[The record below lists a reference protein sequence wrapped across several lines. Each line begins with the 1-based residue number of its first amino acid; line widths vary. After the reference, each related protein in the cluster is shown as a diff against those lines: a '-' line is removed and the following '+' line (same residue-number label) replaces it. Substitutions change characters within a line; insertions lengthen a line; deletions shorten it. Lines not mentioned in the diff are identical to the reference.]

1 MDEINKAEK
10 KKNKKEIESK
20 KEKEKEK
27 KYDSESE
34 ESEESEELKESEESE
49 EEIKKEKNNKNNQ
62 IKIDKK
68 DKIKDKKEDNNKNKD
83 NNIDKD
89 NKDNKDNINT
99 INQEIK
105 NKEYFSNVKFSEMN
119 LNKIL
124 IERLNYQGYEIATEV
139 QAKSI
144 PIALKGEDIIG
155 SAKTGSGKS
164 LAFLIPTVEY
174 LLKNP
179 KSEGIQ
185 ALVITPTRELA
196 LQLYDLAKMLLNDNG
211 TICVLVIG
219 GGNRKKE
226 AEKLRSGEAKIVICT
241 PGRLIDHM
249 VNTKNFIYNT
259 IKILIIDEADKILKI
274 GFEEELKEIIKL
286 IPKNRQTLLFSA
298 TITPKVEDL
307 ITLSVKSY
315 ENIRIKSDEPTVST
329 LEQGFLKIDADKK
342 FLFLFTFFKKN
353 KNSKIIVFFATCKE
367 VEFYSSLLNY
377 VDVPVLSITGE
388 YKQQKRSTTFM
399 EFCALEK
406 GILLCTDV
414 AQRGLDIP
422 DIDWVIQY
430 DPPHDPEEYLHR
442 VGRTARGANNI
453 GKALLMILPN
463 EINFIRMLQ
472 LYKIKL
478 DEFQFPEKKL
488 AKVQE
493 QLEKLVNK
501 KDKFLLNLATEA
513 YRAYIHS
520 YNAQTDK
527 DSFNL
532 EKLDLLKVC
541 KSFGLISPPFV
552 HLNIKPTT
560 NSMRRKNERKKF
572 EFNNRHQKGNFNKD
586 GDERQ
591 FVH

>member
-1 MDEINKAEK
+1 M
-10 KKNKKEIESK
+10 
-20 KEKEKEK
+20 
-27 KYDSESE
+27 
-34 ESEESEELKESEESE
+34 
-49 EEIKKEKNNKNNQ
+49 EKNEENVKS
-62 IKIDKK
+62 DKK
-68 DKIKDKKEDNNKNKD
+68 DKIRKLSSDKKNKRKLSENKSKNEIKDIDNNEEKNQIIENDNNKD
-83 NNIDKD
+83 NL
-89 NKDNKDNINT
+89 
-99 INQEIK
+99 QSEIK
-105 NKEYFSNVKFSEMN
+105 NEIKENPKNDDYFSNIKFSEMN

-124 IERLNYQGYEIATEV
+124 LERLTLQGYETATEI

-174 LLKNP
+174 ILNHPKN
-179 KSEGIQ
+179 EGIQ
-185 ALVITPTRELA
+185 SLVITPTRELA
-196 LQLYDLAKMLLNDNG
+196 LQLYDLAKSLMNDNG
-211 TICVLVIG
+211 TTCVLVIG

-226 AEKLRSGEAKIVICT
+226 AEKLSSSEARIIICT

-249 VNTKNFIYNT
+249 VNTKKFNYNN

-274 GFEEELKEIIKL
+274 GFEEELTEIIKL

-307 ITLSVKSY
+307 ITLSVKNY
-315 ENIRIKSDEPTVST
+315 ENIRIKSSDPTVST
-329 LEQGFLKIDADKK
+329 LEQGYLIIDADKK

-353 KNSKIIVFFATCKE
+353 KNSKILVFFATCKE

-399 EFCALEK
+399 EFCSLDK

-422 DIDWVIQY
+422 DVDWVIQY

-442 VGRTARGANNI
+442 VGRTARGANKV
-453 GKALLMILPN
+453 GKALLMIMPN

-501 KDKFLLNLATEA
+501 KDKYLLNLATEA

-520 YNAQTDK
+520 YHANTDK
-527 DSFNL
+527 DTFDL

-552 HLNIKPTT
+552 HLNIKPKT
-560 NSMRRKNERKKF
+560 NSMRRKNDRKKF
-572 EFNNRHQKGNFNKD
+572 EYINRHQRGNDNKE
-586 GDERQ
+586 DERQ

>member
-1 MDEINKAEK
+1 M
-10 KKNKKEIESK
+10 
-20 KEKEKEK
+20 
-27 KYDSESE
+27 
-34 ESEESEELKESEESE
+34 
-49 EEIKKEKNNKNNQ
+49 EKNEENAKS
-62 IKIDKK
+62 DKK
-68 DKIKDKKEDNNKNKD
+68 DKIRKLSSDKKNKRKLSENKSKNEIKDIDNNEEKNQIIEND
-83 NNIDKD
+83 D
-89 NKDNKDNINT
+89 NKDNL
-99 INQEIK
+99 QSEIK
-105 NKEYFSNVKFSEMN
+105 NEIKENPKNDDYFSNIKFSEMN

-124 IERLNYQGYEIATEV
+124 LERLTLQGYETATEI

-174 LLKNP
+174 ILNHPKN
-179 KSEGIQ
+179 EGIQ
-185 ALVITPTRELA
+185 SLVITPTRELA
-196 LQLYDLAKMLLNDNG
+196 LQLYDLAKSLMNDNG
-211 TICVLVIG
+211 TTCVLVIG

-226 AEKLRSGEAKIVICT
+226 AEKLSSSEARIIICT

-249 VNTKNFIYNT
+249 VNTKKFNYNN

-274 GFEEELKEIIKL
+274 GFEEELTEIIKL

-307 ITLSVKSY
+307 ITLSVKNY
-315 ENIRIKSDEPTVST
+315 ENIRIKSSDPTVST
-329 LEQGFLKIDADKK
+329 LEQGYLIIDADKK

-353 KNSKIIVFFATCKE
+353 KNSKILVFFATCKE

-399 EFCALEK
+399 EFCSLDK

-422 DIDWVIQY
+422 DVDWVIQY

-442 VGRTARGANNI
+442 VGRTARGANKV
-453 GKALLMILPN
+453 GKALLMIMPN

-501 KDKFLLNLATEA
+501 KDKYLLNLATEA

-520 YNAQTDK
+520 YHANTDK
-527 DSFNL
+527 DTFDL

-552 HLNIKPTT
+552 HLNIKPKT
-560 NSMRRKNERKKF
+560 NSMRRKNDRKKF
-572 EFNNRHQKGNFNKD
+572 DYINRHQRGNDNKE
-586 GDERQ
+586 DERQ

>member
-1 MDEINKAEK
+1 MEKNEENNKTSKIKDFSSEK
-10 KKNKKEIESK
+10 KKKRRLSENKSNSEVNDKNTNKIESDKDNVQTNIKKEI
-20 KEKEKEK
+20 KENP
-27 KYDSESE
+27 
-34 ESEESEELKESEESE
+34 
-49 EEIKKEKNNKNNQ
+49 KN
-62 IKIDKK
+62 D
-68 DKIKDKKEDNNKNKD
+68 
-83 NNIDKD
+83 
-89 NKDNKDNINT
+89 
-99 INQEIK
+99 
-105 NKEYFSNVKFSEMN
+105 EYFSNIKFSEMN

-124 IERLNYQGYEIATEV
+124 LERLNLQGYEIATEI

-174 LLKNP
+174 ILNHPKN
-179 KSEGIQ
+179 EGIQ

-196 LQLYDLAKMLLNDNG
+196 LQLYDLAKILMNDNG
-211 TICVLVIG
+211 TSCVLVIG

-226 AEKLRSGEAKIVICT
+226 AEKLSSNEARIIICT

-249 VNTKNFIYNT
+249 VNTKKFEYNN

-274 GFEEELKEIIKL
+274 GFEEELTEIIKL

-307 ITLSVKSY
+307 ITLSVKNY
-315 ENIRIKSDEPTVST
+315 ENIRIKSSDPTVST
-329 LEQGFLKIDADKK
+329 LEQGYLKIDADKK

-353 KNSKIIVFFATCKE
+353 KNSKILVFFATCKE

-399 EFCALEK
+399 EFCSLEQ

-422 DIDWVIQY
+422 NVDWVIQY

-442 VGRTARGANNI
+442 VGRTARGANKV
-453 GKALLMILPN
+453 GKALLMIMPN

-501 KDKFLLNLATEA
+501 KDKFLLNLATDA

-520 YNAQTDK
+520 YHANTDK
-527 DSFNL
+527 DTFDL

-541 KSFGLISPPFV
+541 KSFGLVSPPFV
-552 HLNIKPTT
+552 HLNIKPKT
-560 NSMRRKNERKKF
+560 NSMRRKNDRKKF
-572 EFNNRHQKGNFNKD
+572 EFNNRHQRGNFNEDK
-586 GDERQ
+586 DERQ

>member
-1 MDEINKAEK
+1 M
-10 KKNKKEIESK
+10 
-20 KEKEKEK
+20 
-27 KYDSESE
+27 
-34 ESEESEELKESEESE
+34 
-49 EEIKKEKNNKNNQ
+49 EKNEENVKS
-62 IKIDKK
+62 DKK
-68 DKIKDKKEDNNKNKD
+68 DKIRKLSSDKKNKRKLSENKSKNEIKDIDNNEEKNQIIEND
-83 NNIDKD
+83 D
-89 NKDNKDNINT
+89 NKDNL
-99 INQEIK
+99 QSEIK
-105 NKEYFSNVKFSEMN
+105 NEIKENPKNDDYFSNIKFSEMN

-124 IERLNYQGYEIATEV
+124 LERLTLQGYETATEI

-174 LLKNP
+174 ILNHPKN
-179 KSEGIQ
+179 EGIQ
-185 ALVITPTRELA
+185 SLVITPTRELA
-196 LQLYDLAKMLLNDNG
+196 LQLYDLAKSLMNDNG
-211 TICVLVIG
+211 TTCVLVIG

-226 AEKLRSGEAKIVICT
+226 AEKLSSSEARIIICT

-249 VNTKNFIYNT
+249 VNTKKFNYNN

-274 GFEEELKEIIKL
+274 GFEEELTEIIKL

-307 ITLSVKSY
+307 ITLSVKNY
-315 ENIRIKSDEPTVST
+315 ENIRIKSSDPTVST
-329 LEQGFLKIDADKK
+329 LEQGYLIIDADKK

-353 KNSKIIVFFATCKE
+353 KNSKILVFFATCKE

-399 EFCALEK
+399 EFCSLDK

-422 DIDWVIQY
+422 DVDWVIQY

-442 VGRTARGANNI
+442 VGRTARGANKV
-453 GKALLMILPN
+453 GKALLMIMPN
-463 EINFIRMLQ
+463 EIYFIRMLQ

-501 KDKFLLNLATEA
+501 KDKYLLNLATEA

-520 YNAQTDK
+520 YHANTDK
-527 DSFNL
+527 DTFDL

-552 HLNIKPTT
+552 HLNIKPKT
-560 NSMRRKNERKKF
+560 NSMRRKNDRKKF
-572 EFNNRHQKGNFNKD
+572 DYINRHQRGNDNKE
-586 GDERQ
+586 DERQ

>member
-1 MDEINKAEK
+1 MEKNEINDSNEK
-10 KKNKKEIESK
+10 LKDKNKEKSNEKNKKKKSIDIQSNK
-20 KEKEKEK
+20 KEKEENKINNNK
-27 KYDSESE
+27 KKDNTQ
-34 ESEESEELKESEESE
+34 
-49 EEIKKEKNNKNNQ
+49 INNKNEN
-62 IKIDKK
+62 
-68 DKIKDKKEDNNKNKD
+68 
-83 NNIDKD
+83 
-89 NKDNKDNINT
+89 
-99 INQEIK
+99 EIK
-105 NKEYFSNVKFSEMN
+105 EKEKDDQYFSNIKFSDMN
-119 LNKIL
+119 LNKTL
-124 IERLNYQGYEIATEV
+124 LERLNIQGYETATEI

-164 LAFLIPTVEY
+164 LAFLIPTVQY
-174 LLKNP
+174 LLNNP
-179 KSEGIQ
+179 NKTGIQ

-196 LQLYDLAKMLLNDNG
+196 LQLYDLAKSLMNDNG
-211 TICVLVIG
+211 TTCVLVIG

-226 AEKLRSGEAKIVICT
+226 AEKLSSSEARIIICT

-249 VNTKNFIYNT
+249 VNTKKFDYHN

-274 GFEEELKEIIKL
+274 GFEEELTEIIKL

-307 ITLSVKSY
+307 ITLSVKNY
-315 ENIRIKSDEPTVST
+315 ENIRIKSSDPTVST

-353 KNSKIIVFFATCKE
+353 KNSKILVFFATCKE
-367 VEFYSSLLNY
+367 VEFYSALLNY

-399 EFCALEK
+399 EFCSLEQ

-422 DIDWVIQY
+422 DVDWVIQY

-442 VGRTARGANNI
+442 VGRTARGANKI
-453 GKALLMILPN
+453 GKALLMIMPN

-501 KDKFLLNLATEA
+501 KDKFLLNLATDA

-520 YNAQTDK
+520 YHANTDK
-527 DSFNL
+527 DTFDL

-552 HLNIKPTT
+552 HLNIKPKT
-560 NSMRRKNERKKF
+560 NSIRRKNERKKF
-572 EFNNRHQKGNFNKD
+572 EFNNNRNQRNNSNIK

-591 FVH
+591 FMH

>member
-1 MDEINKAEK
+1 MEKNEENNKTSKIKDFSSEK
-10 KKNKKEIESK
+10 KKKRRLSENKSNSEVNDKNTNKIES
-20 KEKEKEK
+20 
-27 KYDSESE
+27 
-34 ESEESEELKESEESE
+34 
-49 EEIKKEKNNKNNQ
+49 
-62 IKIDKK
+62 
-68 DKIKDKKEDNNKNKD
+68 
-83 NNIDKD
+83 DKD
-89 NKDNKDNINT
+89 NKDNVQTNIKK
-99 INQEIK
+99 EIK
-105 NKEYFSNVKFSEMN
+105 ENSKNDEYFSNIKFSEMN

-124 IERLNYQGYEIATEV
+124 LERLNLQGYEIATEI

-174 LLKNP
+174 ILNHPKN
-179 KSEGIQ
+179 EGIQ

-196 LQLYDLAKMLLNDNG
+196 LQLYDLAKILMNDNG
-211 TICVLVIG
+211 TSCVLVIG

-226 AEKLRSGEAKIVICT
+226 AEKLSSNEARIIICT
-241 PGRLIDHM
+241 PGRFIDHM
-249 VNTKNFIYNT
+249 VNTKKFDYNN

-274 GFEEELKEIIKL
+274 GFEEELTEIIKL

-307 ITLSVKSY
+307 ITLSVKNY
-315 ENIRIKSDEPTVST
+315 ENIRIKSSDPTVST
-329 LEQGFLKIDADKK
+329 LEQGYLKIDADKK

-353 KNSKIIVFFATCKE
+353 KNSKILVFFATCKE

-399 EFCALEK
+399 EFCSLEQ

-422 DIDWVIQY
+422 DVDWVIQY

-442 VGRTARGANNI
+442 VGRTARGANKI
-453 GKALLMILPN
+453 GKALLMIMPN

-501 KDKFLLNLATEA
+501 KDKFLLNLATDA

-520 YNAQTDK
+520 YHANTDK
-527 DSFNL
+527 DTFDL

-552 HLNIKPTT
+552 HLNIKPKT
-560 NSMRRKNERKKF
+560 NSMRRKNDRKKF
-572 EFNNRHQKGNFNKD
+572 EFNNRHQRGNFNEDK
-586 GDERQ
+586 DERQ

>member
-1 MDEINKAEK
+1 MDKIPKSEK
-10 KKNKKEIESK
+10 NSKDKEYS
-20 KEKEKEK
+20 
-27 KYDSESE
+27 SLS
-34 ESEESEELKESEESE
+34 SSE
-49 EEIKKEKNNKNNQ
+49 EEIKKEIDNKNKIKKKNKEKNKYDNKNNNQ
-62 IKIDKK
+62 ENKTH
-68 DKIKDKKEDNNKNKD
+68 KE
-83 NNIDKD
+83 DKD
-89 NKDNKDNINT
+89 NKTENYYEEDKEKNINK
-99 INQEIK
+99 IIEEKKPK
-105 NKEYFSNVKFSEMN
+105 NTDYFSNIKFSEMN

-124 IERLNYQGYEIATEV
+124 LERLNLQGYEIATEV

-164 LAFLIPTVEY
+164 LAFLIPTVEFI
-174 LLKNP
+174 LNNP
-179 KSEGIQ
+179 KNEGVQ

-196 LQLYDLAKMLLNDNG
+196 LQLYDLAKSLMNDNG
-211 TICVLVIG
+211 TTCVLVIG
-219 GGNRKKE
+219 GGNRRKE
-226 AEKLRSGEAKIVICT
+226 AEKLSSGDAKIVICT

-249 VNTKNFIYNT
+249 VNTKKFEYNT
-259 IKILIIDEADKILKI
+259 MKILIIDEADKILKI
-274 GFEEELKEIIKL
+274 GFEEELKEILKL
-286 IPKNRQTLLFSA
+286 IPNNRQTLLFSA

-307 ITLSVKSY
+307 ITLSVKNY
-315 ENIRIKSDEPTVST
+315 ENIRIKSDDPTVST

-353 KNSKIIVFFATCKE
+353 KNSKILVFFATCKE

-422 DIDWVIQY
+422 DVDWVIQY

-442 VGRTARGANNI
+442 VGRTARGADKL

-527 DSFNL
+527 DTFDL

-572 EFNNRHQKGNFNKD
+572 EYNNRQQRGKFNKETD
-586 GDERQ
+586 DRQ

>member
-1 MDEINKAEK
+1 MEK
-10 KKNKKEIESK
+10 N
-20 KEKEKEK
+20 
-27 KYDSESE
+27 
-34 ESEESEELKESEESE
+34 
-49 EEIKKEKNNKNNQ
+49 EEIKKS
-62 IKIDKK
+62 DKK
-68 DKIKDKKEDNNKNKD
+68 DKNKNFSSEKKNKRKKSENKDKNEIKNTENNDEQNQIKENE
-83 NNIDKD
+83 D
-89 NKDNKDNINT
+89 NKDNSQSDNKN
-99 INQEIK
+99 EIK
-105 NKEYFSNVKFSEMN
+105 EEPKNDDYFSNVKFSEMN

-124 IERLNYQGYEIATEV
+124 LERLNLQGYETATEI

-164 LAFLIPTVEY
+164 LAFLIPTVQY
-174 LLKNP
+174 ILNHPKN
-179 KSEGIQ
+179 EGIQ
-185 ALVITPTRELA
+185 SLVITPTRELA
-196 LQLYDLAKMLLNDNG
+196 LQLYDLAKSLMNDNG
-211 TICVLVIG
+211 TTCVLVIG

-226 AEKLRSGEAKIVICT
+226 AEKLSSSEARIIICT

-249 VNTKNFIYNT
+249 VNTKKFNYNN
-259 IKILIIDEADKILKI
+259 IKILTIDEADKILKI
-274 GFEEELKEIIKL
+274 GFEEELTEIIKL

-307 ITLSVKSY
+307 ITLSVKNY
-315 ENIRIKSDEPTVST
+315 ENIRIKSSDPTVST
-329 LEQGFLKIDADKK
+329 LEQGYLIIDADKK

-353 KNSKIIVFFATCKE
+353 KNAKILVFFATCKE

-399 EFCALEK
+399 EFCSLDK

-422 DIDWVIQY
+422 DVDWVIQY

-442 VGRTARGANNI
+442 VGRTARGANKV
-453 GKALLMILPN
+453 GKALLMIMPN

-501 KDKFLLNLATEA
+501 KDKYLLNLATDA

-520 YNAQTDK
+520 YHANTDK
-527 DSFNL
+527 DTFDL

-552 HLNIKPTT
+552 HLNIKPKT
-560 NSMRRKNERKKF
+560 NSMRRKNDRKKF
-572 EFNNRHQKGNFNKD
+572 EYIKRQQRGNDNKNYD
-586 GDERQ
+586 DRQ

>member
-1 MDEINKAEK
+1 MDEINKSEK

-27 KYDSESE
+27 EKKYES

-62 IKIDKK
+62 IKTDKK
-68 DKIKDKKEDNNKNKD
+68 EKIKDNKEENNKNKD
-83 NNIDKD
+83 NNND
-89 NKDNKDNINT
+89 KDNKDNINT
-99 INQEIK
+99 INQETK

-315 ENIRIKSDEPTVST
+315 ENIRIKSDDPTVST

>member
-1 MDEINKAEK
+1 MEKMNNKSDIKK
-10 KKNKKEIESK
+10 KKNKEKKEFKSE
-20 KEKEKEK
+20 EKEKMEK
-27 KYDSESE
+27 NDNKIN
-34 ESEESEELKESEESE
+34 
-49 EEIKKEKNNKNNQ
+49 EIEKNNDVNEKEIKDEKGKKDNLKDNENKDIKANKKNEEEKNN
-62 IKIDKK
+62 D
-68 DKIKDKKEDNNKNKD
+68 
-83 NNIDKD
+83 
-89 NKDNKDNINT
+89 
-99 INQEIK
+99 
-105 NKEYFSNVKFSEMN
+105 YFSNVKFSEMN

-124 IERLNYQGYEIATEV
+124 LERLNLQGYEIATEV

-174 LLKNP
+174 ILKNP
-179 KSEGIQ
+179 KNEGIQ

-196 LQLYDLAKMLLNDNG
+196 LQLYDLAKMLMNDNG
-211 TICVLVIG
+211 TTCVLVIG

-226 AEKLRSGEAKIVICT
+226 AEKLTSGEAKIIICT

-249 VNTKNFIYNT
+249 VNTKKFEYNT

-307 ITLSVKSY
+307 ITLSVKNY
-315 ENIRIKSDEPTVST
+315 ENIRIKSEDPTVST
-329 LEQGFLKIDADKK
+329 LEQGFLKIEADKK

-399 EFCALEK
+399 EFCSLDE

-422 DIDWVIQY
+422 DVDWVIQY

-442 VGRTARGANNI
+442 VGRTARGANKL

-488 AKVQE
+488 ANVQE

-501 KDKFLLNLATEA
+501 KDKFLLNMATEA

-572 EFNNRHQKGNFNKD
+572 EFNNRHQRGYSNKE
-586 GDERQ
+586 GDDRQ

>member
-1 MDEINKAEK
+1 M
-10 KKNKKEIESK
+10 
-20 KEKEKEK
+20 
-27 KYDSESE
+27 
-34 ESEESEELKESEESE
+34 
-49 EEIKKEKNNKNNQ
+49 EKNEENVKS
-62 IKIDKK
+62 DKK
-68 DKIKDKKEDNNKNKD
+68 DKIRKLSSDKKNKRKLSENKSKNEIKDIDNNEEKNQIIEND
-83 NNIDKD
+83 D
-89 NKDNKDNINT
+89 NKDNL
-99 INQEIK
+99 QSEIK
-105 NKEYFSNVKFSEMN
+105 NEIKENPKNDDYFSNIKFSEMN

-124 IERLNYQGYEIATEV
+124 LERLTLQGYETATEI

-174 LLKNP
+174 ILNHPKN
-179 KSEGIQ
+179 EGIQ
-185 ALVITPTRELA
+185 SLVITPTRELA
-196 LQLYDLAKMLLNDNG
+196 LQLYDLAKSLMNDNG
-211 TICVLVIG
+211 TTCVLVIG

-226 AEKLRSGEAKIVICT
+226 AEKLSSSEARIIICT

-249 VNTKNFIYNT
+249 VNTKKFNYNN

-274 GFEEELKEIIKL
+274 GFEEELTEIIKL

-307 ITLSVKSY
+307 ITLSVKNY
-315 ENIRIKSDEPTVST
+315 ENIRIKSSDPTVST
-329 LEQGFLKIDADKK
+329 LEQGYLIIDADKK

-353 KNSKIIVFFATCKE
+353 KNSKILVFFATCKE

-399 EFCALEK
+399 EFCSLDK

-422 DIDWVIQY
+422 DVDWVIQY

-442 VGRTARGANNI
+442 VGRTARGANKV
-453 GKALLMILPN
+453 GKALLMIMPN

-501 KDKFLLNLATEA
+501 KDKYLLNLATDA

-520 YNAQTDK
+520 YHANTDK
-527 DSFNL
+527 DTFDL

-552 HLNIKPTT
+552 HLNIKPKT
-560 NSMRRKNERKKF
+560 NSMRRKNDRKKF
-572 EFNNRHQKGNFNKD
+572 EYINRHQRGNDNKE
-586 GDERQ
+586 DERQ

>member
-1 MDEINKAEK
+1 MENIETKLKSDKKEKIKDKSFEK
-10 KKNKKEIESK
+10 KKKNSFSESPMV
-20 KEKEKEK
+20 KEKEK
-27 KYDSESE
+27 SELNKGNTE
-34 ESEESEELKESEESE
+34 V
-49 EEIKKEKNNKNNQ
+49 KNN
-62 IKIDKK
+62 
-68 DKIKDKKEDNNKNKD
+68 
-83 NNIDKD
+83 D
-89 NKDNKDNINT
+89 NKDNVISKEKN
-99 INQEIK
+99 EIK
-105 NKEYFSNVKFSEMN
+105 ENNKNDEYFSNVKFSEMN
-119 LNKIL
+119 LNKIIL
-124 IERLNYQGYEIATEV
+124 ERLNLQGYEIATEI
-139 QAKSI
+139 QEKSI

-164 LAFLIPTVEY
+164 LAFLIPTVEFI
-174 LLKNP
+174 LNHPKN
-179 KSEGIQ
+179 EGIQ

-196 LQLYDLAKMLLNDNG
+196 LQLYDLAKSLMNDNG
-211 TICVLVIG
+211 TTCVLVIG

-226 AEKLRSGEAKIVICT
+226 AEKLSSNEARIIICT

-249 VNTKNFIYNT
+249 VNTKKFNYNN

-274 GFEEELKEIIKL
+274 GFEEELTEIIKL

-307 ITLSVKSY
+307 ITLSVKNY
-315 ENIRIKSDEPTVST
+315 ENIRIKSSDPTVST

-353 KNSKIIVFFATCKE
+353 KNAKILVFFATCKE

-399 EFCALEK
+399 EFCSLDK

-422 DIDWVIQY
+422 DVDWVIQY

-442 VGRTARGANNI
+442 VGRTARGANKV
-453 GKALLMILPN
+453 GKALLMIMPN

-488 AKVQE
+488 AKVQD

-501 KDKFLLNLATEA
+501 KDKFLLNLATDA

-520 YNAQTDK
+520 YHANTDK
-527 DSFNL
+527 DSFDL

-552 HLNIKPTT
+552 HLNIKPKT
-560 NSMRRKNERKKF
+560 NSMKRKNDRKKF
-572 EFNNRHQKGNFNKD
+572 EYINRNQRGNVNKED
-586 GDERQ
+586 DRQ